1 MNNRHKYFRNLRY
14 KQKLERQYEE
24 NRYAG
29 IYFFTKEPD
38 PRYERESQHK
48 FWYRKDGKYLGHNYY
63 LYVDRPEVDY
73 TIYEHTKRPYGD
85 SKKYYKKYSNRCV
98 RRAKDVPNHNQ
109 YRKVFDLWWTID

>member
-1 MNNRHKYFRNLRY
+1 MITFSAEGIKMPKIKKREVTAWIKAVAASYGRKVGEIGYLFVDDEKILEVNN
-14 KQKLERQYEE
+14 E
-24 NRYAG
+24 
-29 IYFFTKEPD
+29 
-38 PRYERESQHK
+38 
-48 FWYRKDGKYLGHNYY
+48 YLGHNYY

-98 RRAKDVPNHNQ
+98 RRTKDVPNHNQ